1 MARPE
6 ELHHIW
12 EVFLKIA
19 ISNIDGFFKTTGDGI
34 LVKNLFNSLLILNDM
49 HNNCKQLIGLLN
61 LSKYCKLLHY
71 SVQCIV
77 VNAFKHNVYKISY
90 RNKT

>member
-19 ISNIDGFFKTTGDGI
+19 ISTTGDGI